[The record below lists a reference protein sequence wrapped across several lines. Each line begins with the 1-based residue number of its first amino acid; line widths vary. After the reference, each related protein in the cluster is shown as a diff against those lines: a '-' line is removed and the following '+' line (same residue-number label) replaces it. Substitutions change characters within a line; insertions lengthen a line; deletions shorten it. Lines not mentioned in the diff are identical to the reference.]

1 MRLFSFLRRAPD
13 ASTAARTMRMAGATK
28 NRALIRAKVDEMR
41 ARMGLPKV
49 EWPQ

>member
-13 ASTAARTMRMAGATK
+13 ASTAARTMRMQGVAQHRAHVRAT
-28 NRALIRAKVDEMR
+28 VDEMR
-41 ARMGLPKV
+41 ARMGMPKA